1 LEREALRAKTT
12 DLMQRLRAEQSV
24 SQALWDLLD
33 TLQARLDRIELGA
46 GFVAPDEVPTKP
58 DRKASSPFQKAL
70 EILEKK

>member
-1 LEREALRAKTT
+1 MEREALRAKTT

-46 GFVAPDEVPTKP
+46 FVAPDEVPTKP